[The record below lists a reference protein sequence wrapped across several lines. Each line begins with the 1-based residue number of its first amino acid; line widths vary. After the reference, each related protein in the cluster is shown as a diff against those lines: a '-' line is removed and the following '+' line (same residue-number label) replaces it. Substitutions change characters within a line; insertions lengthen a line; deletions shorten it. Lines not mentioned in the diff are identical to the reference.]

1 VAPKTDIIDVVS
13 ALPRLLLWDF
23 NEHDRDGGTTLG
35 FTRSK
40 NKGGW
45 KNRNQSEMMMH
56 SVGKT
61 VEIRQ
66 GDDETNAPSPARAP
80 EDKKKK
86 SKDFKRLHSSHSQQ
100 DDASTRD
107 DIFSR
112 QK

>member
-1 VAPKTDIIDVVS
+1 
-13 ALPRLLLWDF
+13 
-23 NEHDRDGGTTLG
+23 
-35 FTRSK
+35 
-40 NKGGW
+40 
-45 KNRNQSEMMMH
+45 MMMH

-80 EDKKKK
+80 QDKKK

-107 DIFSR
+107 DIFLR